1 MATKYSNSNSQRNL
15 VKHVEA
21 KHKTQ
26 KNRARKSKPEMRYKA
41 KVEEPK
47 RIRNEV
53 HFGGKV
59 AEKLKI

>member
-15 VKHVEA
+15 VKHMEA

-26 KNRARKSKPEMRYKA
+26 KNRARKSKSEMRHKT
-41 KVEEPK
+41 KVEGPK
-47 RIRNEV
+47 RVRREV